1 MKEIYQQTVEE
12 VLERVNGK
20 KSGLT
25 SEQVKRSR
33 EKCGWNELTEGKK
46 KGILQIFF
54 EQYKDFLVLI
64 LIASA
69 IISGMLGDVESAA
82 VIVTVITI
90 NAILG
95 TIQTVKA
102 EQSLQSLK
110 NLSGPEAK
118 VLRDGT
124 VVQIPARELV
134 VGDVI
139 LLEAGDMI
147 PADGRLIENAS
158 LKIDESA
165 LTGES
170 LAVEKNMDTI
180 LTEAPLG
187 DRTNMLFSGSF
198 VTYGRGKAVV
208 TDIGMQTEVGK
219 IAGLLKSTSEK
230 QTPLQV
236 SLEVF
241 GKKLSIM
248 ILVFCGLL
256 FAINV
261 FRGEKISS
269 AFMFAVA
276 LAVAAIPEALSSIVT
291 IYQRCRHGAGGDEQ
305 QFCNDH
311 PEFSDIV
318 WNDHNDDGAQRKTDH
333 ARGGIFSHYLFVHAV
348 QWKMQ
353 QKILSQ
359 TAAGTRKHQ
368 RFCAG
373 DDGRTEGG
381 ESFQP

>member
-1 MKEIYQQTVEE
+1 MKKYYQETAKT
-12 VLERVNGK
+12 VLERVNSRGT
-20 KSGLT
+20 GLT
-25 SEQVKRSR
+25 GEEVEKSR
-33 EKCGWNELTEGKK
+33 ERCGWNELVEGKK
-46 KGILQIFF
+46 KRIPQIFL

-69 IISGMLGDVESAA
+69 IISGILGDAESAA
-82 VIVTVITI
+82 VIIIVITI

-95 TIQTVKA
+95 TVQTVKA

-118 VLRDGT
+118 VLRDGAAII
-124 VVQIPARELV
+124 IPARELV

-139 LLEAGDMI
+139 LLEAGDMV

-158 LKIDESA
+158 LKINESA

-170 LAVEKNMDTI
+170 LAVEKSISAISEDV
-180 LTEAPLG
+180 PLG

-208 TDIGMQTEVGK
+208 TDIGMETEVGR

-230 QTPLQV
+230 QTPLQAN
-236 SLEVF
+236 LEDF
-241 GKKLSIM
+241 GKKLSVL
-248 ILVFCGLL
+248 ILVFCGIL

-261 FRGEKISS
+261 FRGENIGS

-291 IYQRCRHGAGGDEQ
+291 IVLSFGTQKMAKEHA
-305 QFCNDH
+305 
-311 PEFSDIV
+311 II
-318 WNDHNDDGAQRKTDH
+318 RK
-333 ARGGIFSHYLFVHAV
+333 LQAV
-348 QWKMQ
+348 
-353 QKILSQ
+353 
-359 TAAGTRKHQ
+359 
-368 RFCAG
+368 
-373 DDGRTEGG
+373 E
-381 ESFQP
+381 